1 MSIRILIADDH
12 AVLRAGL
19 RALLSNEP
27 DLEIVAEASDGDE
40 TVRVAR
46 ETQPDVVLMDISMPG
61 RGGIEATLRL
71 MELHPAVRVLILTM
85 HEDKTLLHAAMQA
98 GAAGYILKR
107 ALESELLNAIHAV
120 ARGDLYVHPAMTR
133 ALLENVGVMAASSR
147 APASALTSRERDVLR
162 LIAKGHT
169 NRQIAEILSL
179 SVRTVESHRASL
191 TDKLELHSRV
201 ELVRYARE
209 HGLLEP
215 EEP

>member
-1 MSIRILIADDH
+1 M
-12 AVLRAGL
+12 V
-19 RALLSNEP
+19 
-27 DLEIVAEASDGDE
+27 
-40 TVRVAR
+40 R

-61 RGGIEATLRL
+61 RGGIEATRRL
-71 MELHPAVRVLILTM
+71 IELHPAVRVLILTM

-107 ALESELLNAIHAV
+107 ALESELLTAIHAV
-120 ARGDLYVHPAMTR
+120 AHGDLYVHPAMTR
-133 ALLENVGVMAASSR
+133 ALLENVGYMAAGSR
-147 APASALTSRERDVLR
+147 APASALTARERDVLH

>member
-61 RGGIEATLRL
+61 RGGIEATRRL